1 MIGVGRAQG
10 LLIADILEGD
20 LDEGEGGL
28 ALPGPGGGVGDTA
41 LAAVGGEGM
50 AGEDVR
56 MV

>member
-28 ALPGPGGGVGDTA
+28 ALPGPGGGVEDTA
-41 LAAVGGEGM
+41 LAAVGGKGV